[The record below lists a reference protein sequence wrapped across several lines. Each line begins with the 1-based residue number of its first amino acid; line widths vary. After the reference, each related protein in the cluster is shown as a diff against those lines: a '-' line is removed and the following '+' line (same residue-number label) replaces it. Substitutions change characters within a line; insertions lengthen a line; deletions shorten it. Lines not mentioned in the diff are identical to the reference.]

1 MGIEQD
7 PECRWDVLRIIF
19 GDGFRDMFLNFTKT
33 SFSTILFKTNM
44 VIFKLSTQLCNSTE
58 CQNRKPQFG
67 VFGLIFFR

>member
-44 VIFKLSTQLCNSTE
+44 VIFNFSTQLCKSTE
-58 CQNRKPQFG
+58 LLFFGKIEQKIGCQF
-67 VFGLIFFR
+67 